1 MSKMKDLLIEV
12 MELYQDRVPL
22 AEIARMMDM
31 GIDEVVSI
39 VEMYGEK

>member
-1 MSKMKDLLIEV
+1 
-12 MELYQDRVPL
+12 VPMT
-22 AEIARMMDM
+22 EIARMMDM